1 MGFSFNWGGI
11 KTPTINAQTDP
22 NAPVRDAANL
32 GRAVRGYE
40 NRKLDNEYAEMVK
53 NRGASSDR
61 VDSIKA
67 EIARLEARNAE
78 IRAQLGV

>member
-32 GRAVRGYE
+32 GRAARGYE

-53 NRGASSDR
+53 NRSASSGR

-67 EIARLEARNAE
+67 EIARLEGRNAE

>member
-22 NAPVRDAANL
+22 NAPVRDASNL
-32 GRAVRGYE
+32 GRAARGYE

-53 NRGASSDR
+53 NRGASSGR